1 MSSGRKYPLIVDM
14 YGGPGFQ
21 AVDKQW
27 AGYEFG
33 AYMASAYDVVYAKI
47 DPRGSG
53 FQVGINKTF
62 YYIK

>member
-53 FQVGINKTF
+53 FQV
-62 YYIK
+62 